1 MIAIMDIET
10 LTKSQIVLLTLLVSF
25 VTSIATGIVTVSLM
39 DQAPPVIPQ
48 TINRVV
54 ERTVERVV
62 PQEAQMATTVIT
74 QEKTVTVKETDLIAQ
89 AVSRVRASAVRLH
102 AFNDGVAG
110 EFISRAIVVAD
121 GYIVAQANGLT
132 IGSLYGVPI
141 GDKVTTAK
149 VLAIDG
155 AYNVALLESDTATL
169 SPAAFGT
176 GPVTLGQ
183 SVVGISGTSGVKV
196 VSGIITS
203 LAEGEAK
210 YPAFEVNIE
219 ESTLVPGAI
228 LANSDGAIL
237 GMYTGK
243 KTDIVPAGALIEIM
257 KSLSSNSGV
266 SATSTVGQVETNQ

>member
-62 PQEAQMATTVIT
+62 PQEAQTATTVIT
-74 QEKTVTVKETDLIAQ
+74 QEKTVTIKETDLIAQ
-89 AVSRVRASAVRLH
+89 AVSRMRTSIVRLH
-102 AFNDGVAG
+102 ALNEGVAG
-110 EFISRAIVVAD
+110 DFISRALVIAD
-121 GYIVAQANGLT
+121 GYIVAEATGLS

-141 GDKVTTAK
+141 ADAVASAK

-155 AYNVALLESDTATL
+155 ARNIALLEADTATL
-169 SPAAFGT
+169 TPAALGT
-176 GPVTLGQ
+176 GQVTLGQ
-183 SVVGISGTSGVKV
+183 SIVGISGAAGVKV
-196 VSGIITS
+196 VNGIVTS
-203 LAEGEAK
+203 IAEGPEK
-210 YPAFEVNIE
+210 YPTFTVNID
-219 ESTLVPGAI
+219 ESALVPGAV

-237 GMYTGK
+237 GMYSGGSG
-243 KTDIVPAGALIEIM
+243 IIPSGALIELM
-257 KSLSSNSGV
+257 KSLSSNSGA
-266 SATSTVGQVETNQ
+266 SATSSVEQAGKNQ